1 MIIRLIA
8 FANKYKYLFWK
19 LRIFAGLSHNNV
31 TRRHKKRRHPVT
43 MNAAGH
49 LKNPPIKG
57 SFHLWFFKCYVIPNL
72 FSSYLVFLKPIK
84 NLIPKS

>member
-1 MIIRLIA
+1 MILRLIA

-57 SFHLWFFKCYVIPNL
+57 SFHLLFFKSYVIL
-72 FSSYLVFLKPIK
+72 FLTFL
-84 NLIPKS
+84 PKTNPKTY

>member
-1 MIIRLIA
+1 MILRLIA

-57 SFHLWFFKCYVIPNL
+57 SFHLFVFQVLRYP
-72 FSSYLVFLKPIK
+72 SSCFL
-84 NLIPKS
+84 PKTNPKTY